1 MLELRQDLRHAF
13 RALRRRPGFT
23 LLVALTLA
31 LGIGANTAIF
41 TVVSSV
47 LLKPLPY
54 RDADRLVMVWSRWEA
69 FDKTWVSPA
78 ELRDYREQCQTLDE
92 VAAWGTDFN
101 LSLTGDFEPVSLPA
115 SAVTANLFEVFGVEP
130 VAGRVFTPE
139 EDVPNGPDVVMIDE
153 SLWRQRFG
161 GDRDVVG
168 STIQINGSA
177 QTVVGVVPAEFKL
190 PTEFKSRSRTLIW
203 APLGLDFDVTSRGNH
218 SFLAAARLA
227 PGAGAEDANRE
238 LAALTERWTADG
250 LYPAEMRFGA
260 FALPVTDE
268 VTGDVRRS
276 LVLLSA
282 AVAFLLL
289 IACANVAGLFL
300 TRAEGRRREIA
311 VRSAMGA
318 GRLRLLRLLM
328 AESALLATFGGVL
341 GLGLAY
347 ASVKMLAALSPVNL
361 PRMGELAVDGRVL
374 FYALGLSLATA
385 VVFGTVP
392 ALRASRGDLAA
403 GLRDEGRG
411 ASAGRGRQRTRAA
424 LVVAEVAIAL
434 VLLVGTG
441 LLIRSFAELQKIDP
455 GFRADGVLAVD
466 LSLPRA
472 AYPEDADVIGFFDRL
487 RHNVAALPGVES
499 AAFVRVLPLDSTIGD
514 AGIDVE
520 GIVEEEGGYNPKG
533 DWQVVSPGYFETL
546 GLALVRGRFFTDA
559 DRADSQPV
567 AAINERMAE
576 LYWPGEDALGR
587 RFKVGREEQ
596 WRTVVGIVGDLRH
609 NGIRAEIKEKFYIPD
624 SQFGAVY
631 GVRRA
636 MTLVA
641 RTAVGPASLAG
652 PIRAE
657 VRRLDADLPVIDVR
671 TLDDVMAATVA
682 EPRFTTLLMTT
693 FAALALVLAAV
704 GIYGVLSYAVGTRTR
719 EIGIRMALGA
729 ERGAVRR
736 MVLGQGLRLTVAGA
750 VLGLAAAALMARWIE
765 SLLYGVAPLD
775 AVTFA
780 AVPAVLLAAA
790 LAAIY
795 LPARRATRVD
805 PMRALHHE

>member
-23 LLVALTLA
+23 VLVALTLA

-41 TVVSSV
+41 TVVNSV
-47 LLKPLPY
+47 LLEPLPY
-54 RDADRLVMVWSRWEA
+54 LDTDRLVMVWSRWEA

-78 ELRDYREQCQTLDE
+78 ELSDYREQCRTLE
-92 VAAWGTDFN
+92 QVGAWYTGFN

-115 SAVTANLFEVFGVEP
+115 SAVTANLFEVLGVEP
-130 VAGRVFTPE
+130 VAGRAFTPE
-139 EDVPNGPDVVMIDE
+139 EDVPEGPNVVMIDE
-153 SLWRQRFG
+153 ALWHQRFG
-161 GDRDVVG
+161 RDRDIAG
-168 STIQINGSA
+168 NTIQVNGQA
-177 QTVVGVVPAEFKL
+177 QTVVGVMPAGFQL
-190 PTEFKSRSRTLIW
+190 PTEYKSRSRTLIW
-203 APLGLDFDVTSRGNH
+203 APLGLDLSTPNRGNH

-227 PGAGAEDANRE
+227 PGASVEDANRE
-238 LAALTERWTADG
+238 LEAVAERWTEDG
-250 LYPAEMRFGA
+250 LYPAEMRFNA
-260 FALPVTDE
+260 FALPVVDE

-276 LVLLSA
+276 LVLLLA

-289 IACANVAGLFL
+289 IACANAAGLFL
-300 TRAEGRRREIA
+300 TRAEGRLREIA

-318 GRLRLLRLLM
+318 GRARLLRLLM
-328 AESALLATFGGVL
+328 VESALLATIGGILGLVLAFGGVRL
-341 GLGLAY
+341 
-347 ASVKMLAALSPVNL
+347 LAALSPANL
-361 PRMGELAVDGRVL
+361 PRMTELAVDSQVL
-374 FYALGLSLATA
+374 LYALGLSLITA
-385 VVFGTVP
+385 AVFGVVP

-411 ASAGRGRQRTRAA
+411 TSAGRQRQRTRAA

-434 VLLVGTG
+434 VLLVGSG
-441 LLIRSFAELQKIDP
+441 LLIRSFTELQKIDP
-455 GFRADGVLAVD
+455 GFRTDGVLAVD

-472 AYPEDADVIGFFDRL
+472 SYPDDDVVRFYDQL
-487 RHNVAALPGVES
+487 RQHVAALPGVES

-514 AGIDVE
+514 SGVDIE
-520 GIVEEEGGYNPKG
+520 GVPEEAGGYNPKG

-546 GLALVRGRFFTDA
+546 GARLVRGRFFTDA

-576 LYWPGEDALGR
+576 VYWPGEDPLGR
-587 RFKVGREEQ
+587 RIKVGGEDN

-609 NGIRAEIKEKFYIPD
+609 NGIRAEIKEKFYVPD
-624 SQFGAVY
+624 AQFGQVW

-636 MTLVA
+636 MTLIA
-641 RTAVGPASLAG
+641 RTTALPASLAG

-657 VRRLDADLPVIDVR
+657 IRRLDADLPVIDVR

-682 EPRFTTLLMTT
+682 EPRFTTQLMTA

-736 MVLGQGLRLTVAGA
+736 MVLAQGLRLTVAGA
-750 VLGLAAAALMARWIE
+750 ALGLAAAALLARWIE
-765 SLLYGVAPLD
+765 SLLYGVTPFD
-775 AVTFA
+775 GVTFT
-780 AVPAVLLAAA
+780 AVPAVLLTAA

-795 LPARRATRVD
+795 LPACRATHVD